1 MSLAGRVAL
10 VTGAARGI
18 GFATA
23 RVLSERGMAV
33 VVNDKDGGAA
43 IRATSELVEAGHKA
57 FAFPA
62 DVTRAAEVARLTAR
76 VEAEVGPLWLLVNNA
91 GTFHSA
97 AIEDFPEEDWD
108 AEFAIDAKAV
118 FLCSQAALRCMIPR
132 RSGRIVVISS
142 IAGTIVRTRQ
152 IAYCAAKAAATHF
165 ARCLAVEAA
174 PHAITVNCVC
184 PGMTDSQMLRQTAAN
199 RGVTIDDYLSM
210 IPAGRLAAAEDHAH
224 CIAWL
229 ASDEAAHV
237 TGQVIAIDGAQSL
250 YHPVTRN
257 G

>member
-10 VTGAARGI
+10 ITGAARGI

-23 RVLSERGMAV
+23 RVLSERGMVV
-33 VVNDKDGGAA
+33 VVNDKDSDAA
-43 IRATSELVEAGHKA
+43 IRAATELVDASHRA

-62 DVTRAAEVARLTAR
+62 DVTRVAEVERLTAR

-97 AIEDFPEEDWD
+97 AIEDFPEQDWD
-108 AEFAIDAKAV
+108 AEFAIDVKAV
-118 FLCSQAALRCMIPR
+118 FLCSQAAVRCMIPR
-132 RSGRIVVISS
+132 RAGRIIVVSS

-152 IAYCAAKAAATHF
+152 IAYCAAKAAAIHF

-174 PHAITVNCVC
+174 PHAITVNCIC
-184 PGMTDSQMLRQTAAN
+184 PGMTDSQMLRKTAAA
-199 RGVTIDDYLSM
+199 RGVAIDDYLSM
-210 IPAGRLAAAEDHAH
+210 IPAGRLATAEDHAD

-229 ASDEAAHV
+229 ASEEAAHV